1 LGEKANAMP
10 SDADAAATVFDYHAR
25 TKHRFERMARS
36 PGYLDWANQPDPFR
50 RYTGA
55 PITSLPLNA
64 PDPALD
70 YSALH
75 QPAGGRAAPFDRR
88 GVAKLL
94 ELSLGLAAW
103 KALGS
108 ERWALRINPSS
119 GNLHPTEAYL
129 FSLQVTGI
137 ADGLYHYQPLTH
149 SLARRFELDASSARS
164 LGHHFQAPGLLV
176 ALSSVIWREA
186 WKYGERAFRY
196 CQLDLG
202 HALAALRFAARL
214 QGWRFTCLN
223 QVGHAALARLL
234 GFDRTAWIPLEEEE
248 PELLC
253 CLEAGGDLRP
263 PGHLPPNWAAQMPE
277 FPLGGHPHPL
287 SAARREWAACAQV
300 AAATRQP
307 ADVAA
312 EAPPPLEASH
322 RTDPADTPAAAVIR
336 RRRSAVAF
344 SPEGRMDLASFFR
357 MLDATLPDG
366 RRPPFDAAPG
376 PARISLLL
384 FVHQVTELAPGLY
397 LFLRRADH
405 GAKLRQLLSP
415 ELRWTPVDPSNRLQL
430 LRAGDYRLEAIE
442 MACNQEIAGFSVF
455 SLAMLAEFQAP
466 VSAAPWRYRQLFW
479 EAGMIGQALYLE
491 AEALGYRG
499 TGIGCYFDDALHGLI
514 GLEGLA
520 WQDLYHFTVGTP
532 VPDRRLQTYPPY
544 AHLTPSRHA
553 DA

>member
-1 LGEKANAMP
+1 
-10 SDADAAATVFDYHAR
+10 
-25 TKHRFERMARS
+25 MARA

-50 RYTGA
+50 RYDGA
-55 PITSLPLNA
+55 PIEPLPLNV
-64 PDPALD
+64 PDPTLD

-75 QPAGGRAAPFDRR
+75 QPAGGGAAPFDRR

-103 KALGS
+103 KARGR

-137 ADGLYHYQPLTH
+137 ADGLYHYLPLTH
-149 SLARRFELDASSARS
+149 SLARRCEFDPSTARS
-164 LGHHFQAPGLLV
+164 LAQHFRAPGLLV

-202 HALAALRFAARL
+202 HALAALRFAARM
-214 QGWRFTCLN
+214 QGWRLTCLD

-234 GFDRTAWIPLEEEE
+234 GFDRTAWTPLEEEE

-253 CLEAGGDLRP
+253 CLEACGDLP
-263 PGHLPPNWAAQMPE
+263 PPRHLPPNLTAQWPA
-277 FPLGGHPHPL
+277 FPLAGDPRPL
-287 SAARREWAACAQV
+287 SATRREWAVCAQV

-307 ADVAA
+307 AGVAT
-312 EAPPPLEASH
+312 ESPPPLD
-322 RTDPADTPAAAVIR
+322 TPQPIDPLGTPAAVVVR

-344 SPEGRMDLASFFR
+344 NPEGRMDRTRFFR
-357 MLDATLPDG
+357 MLAATLPDG
-366 RRPPFDAAPG
+366 RRPPFDVAIG
-376 PARISLLL
+376 PSRISLLL
-384 FVHQVTELAPGLY
+384 FVHQVTGLTPGLY
-397 LFLRRADH
+397 LFLRRFDH
-405 GAKLRQLLSP
+405 GAKLRRRLSP
-415 ELRWTPVDPSNRLQL
+415 ELRWAPADPTKRLQL
-430 LRAGDYRLEAIE
+430 LRAGDFRVEAIE
-442 MACNQEIAGFSVF
+442 VACNQEIAGFSVF

-466 VSAAPWRYRQLFW
+466 VAAAPWRYRQLYW

-499 TGIGCYFDDALHGLI
+499 TGIGCYFDDALHALI
-514 GLEGLA
+514 GLEDDA

-532 VPDRRLQTYPPY
+532 VADRRLQTYPPY
-544 AHLTPSRHA
+544 DHLPPSRHA